1 MLNRNE
7 LKEIIKNNPGTYIG
21 LRGTEQPLE
30 IGEILETS
38 YRWDY
43 EQDISSYDTDE
54 PEELGGVC
62 AIQLDNWDIY
72 DEQFNNTDE
81 DLEEL
86 INEIEEKIEIAK
98 ELYHYYYNYIVTS
111 KIRNPLDYEE
121 NDENEIILANAEVMM
136 EIK

>member
-7 LKEIIKNNPGTYIG
+7 LEKIIKDNPFKFIG
-21 LRGTEQPLE
+21 LRGTDQPLE

-62 AIQLDNWDIY
+62 AINLTHELQWHDWIE
-72 DEQFNNTDE
+72 DEEEMNEVIDYM
-81 DLEEL
+81 LEE
-86 INEIEEKIEIAK
+86 IEKAND
-98 ELYHYYYNYIVTS
+98 LYRYNYNYIIISNT
-111 KIRNPLDYEE
+111 RNPLGYEE
-121 NDENEIILANAEVMM
+121 NDDNEIILADAEVIV